1 MLENYVLTEGFGGS
15 IISLEIDFIDR
26 EPLVLQYIEEQNG
39 SEIHTGLQVNGQAE
53 LYLSNEE
60 DQNFNYSL
68 LENVEGLENALPV
81 TLHVQEGVF
90 EKILS
95 AKDEQTVAK
104 FLCEMFSLSTWDEAV
119 VMQKMHDN
127 ASSAGISGD
136 WSGVLTLVQK
146 SKEQFAQVQDIL
158 HTSLDN
164 CDGDLQRIQLK
175 ISGSN
180 PFIYGLKVS
189 FGESAEAVRKIL
201 SESTTTEESVSL
213 LTALP
218 FFAGYALTVEE
229 KVAEIARKRCA
240 IIVVMRAPN
249 AGEAV
254 DKLRKIPGYENTE
267 EKDLDKILADP
278 AHNLERGVVF
288 TLEDMKTFVIATE

>member
-1 MLENYVLTEGFGGS
+1 MKKYTIAQGFRGS

-68 LENVEGLENALPV
+68 LENIEGLEDALPV
-81 TLHVQEGVF
+81 TLHVQEGIF

-104 FLCEMFSLSTWDEAV
+104 SLCEMFSLSTWDEIV
-119 VMQKMHDN
+119 VMQKMHED
-127 ASSAGISGD
+127 APIAGISGD
-136 WSGVLTLVQK
+136 WSGVLTLIQK
-146 SKEQFAQVQDIL
+146 SKEQFTQVQDIL
-158 HTSLDN
+158 RTSLDN
-164 CDGDLQRIQLK
+164 CTGDLQQIQLK

-180 PFIYGLKVS
+180 QFVYGLKVS
-189 FGESAEAVRKIL
+189 FGESAEAVQKIL
-201 SESTTTEESVSL
+201 SDSTTTEESVSS

-218 FFAGYALTVEE
+218 VFAGYALTVEE
-229 KVAEIARKRCA
+229 KVVEIARKRRA
-240 IIVVMRAPN
+240 IMAVMRAPN

-278 AHNLERGVVF
+278 AHNLERGIVF
-288 TLEDMKTFVIATE
+288 TLEGMKTFVIAAE

>member
-1 MLENYVLTEGFGGS
+1 MKNYTVAQGFGGS

-81 TLHVQEGVF
+81 TLHVQEGIF

-104 FLCEMFSLSTWDEAV
+104 LLCEMFSLSTWDEAV
-119 VMQKMHDN
+119 VMQKMHED
-127 ASSAGISGD
+127 APTAGISGD
-136 WSGVLTLVQK
+136 WSGVLTLIQK

-158 HTSLDN
+158 RTSLDN

-180 PFIYGLKVS
+180 PFVYGLKVS
-189 FGESAEAVRKIL
+189 FGESAEAVQKIL
-201 SESTTTEESVSL
+201 SDSTTTEESVSSL
-213 LTALP
+213 IALP
-218 FFAGYALTVEE
+218 VFAGYALTVEE

-240 IIVVMRAPN
+240 IIVVMRVPN

-267 EKDLDKILADP
+267 EKDLEKILADP
-278 AHNLERGVVF
+278 ARDMERGVVF
-288 TLEDMKTFVIATE
+288 TLEGMKTFVIATE

>member
-1 MLENYVLTEGFGGS
+1 MKKYTIAQGFRGS

-68 LENVEGLENALPV
+68 LENIEGLEDALPV
-81 TLHVQEGVF
+81 TLHVQEGIF

-104 FLCEMFSLSTWDEAV
+104 SLCEMFSLSTWDEIV
-119 VMQKMHDN
+119 VMQKMHKD
-127 ASSAGISGD
+127 APIAGISGD
-136 WSGVLTLVQK
+136 WSGVLTLIQK
-146 SKEQFAQVQDIL
+146 SKEQFTQVQDIL
-158 HTSLDN
+158 RTSLDN
-164 CDGDLQRIQLK
+164 CTGDLQQIQLK

-180 PFIYGLKVS
+180 PFVYGLKVS
-189 FGESAEAVRKIL
+189 FGESAEVVQKIL
-201 SESTTTEESVSL
+201 SDSTTTEESVSS

-218 FFAGYALTVEE
+218 VFAGYALTVEE
-229 KVAEIARKRCA
+229 KVVEIARKRRTIMA
-240 IIVVMRAPN
+240 VMRAPN

-278 AHNLERGVVF
+278 AHNLERGIVF
-288 TLEDMKTFVIATE
+288 TLEGMKTFVIATE

>member
-1 MLENYVLTEGFGGS
+1 MLENYVLTEGFGGL

-104 FLCEMFSLSTWDEAV
+104 FLCEMFSLST
-119 VMQKMHDN
+119 
-127 ASSAGISGD
+127 
-136 WSGVLTLVQK
+136 
-146 SKEQFAQVQDIL
+146 
-158 HTSLDN
+158 
-164 CDGDLQRIQLK
+164 
-175 ISGSN
+175 
-180 PFIYGLKVS
+180 
-189 FGESAEAVRKIL
+189 
-201 SESTTTEESVSL
+201 
-213 LTALP
+213 
-218 FFAGYALTVEE
+218 
-229 KVAEIARKRCA
+229 
-240 IIVVMRAPN
+240 
-249 AGEAV
+249 
-254 DKLRKIPGYENTE
+254 
-267 EKDLDKILADP
+267 
-278 AHNLERGVVF
+278 
-288 TLEDMKTFVIATE
+288 

>member
-1 MLENYVLTEGFGGS
+1 MKNYTVAQGFGGS

-104 FLCEMFSLSTWDEAV
+104 LLCEMFSLSTWDEAV
-119 VMQKMHDN
+119 VMQKMHED
-127 ASSAGISGD
+127 APTAGISGD
-136 WSGVLTLVQK
+136 WSGVLTLIQK

-158 HTSLDN
+158 RTSLDN

-180 PFIYGLKVS
+180 PFVYGLKVS
-189 FGESAEAVRKIL
+189 FGESAEAVQKIL
-201 SESTTTEESVSL
+201 SDSTTTEESVSSL
-213 LTALP
+213 IALP
-218 FFAGYALTVEE
+218 VFAGYALTVGE
-229 KVAEIARKRCA
+229 KVVEIARKRRA
-240 IIVVMRAPN
+240 IMTVMRAPN

-267 EKDLDKILADP
+267 EKDLEKILADP
-278 AHNLERGVVF
+278 ARDMERGVVF
-288 TLEDMKTFVIATE
+288 TLEGMKTFVIATE